1 MAADPKLEAL
11 LELERRGALPP
22 DLAQRLQAYRSQG
35 VSKTTALSP
44 NGQPRQTDE
53 ERLELKTSRDKA
65 RSALAL
71 IGRVQPHLD
80 RVKTLYDANL
90 KGAGP
95 VQSLREYLPSQR
107 NAQFDAAVAPLRQM
121 IRQANHKP
129 GEGTMSDF
137 ESRLALQGVPDR
149 WSFDGA
155 NEEALRNLQVFLDTS
170 RDSYSKQLGLPKA
183 PPRRPAPS
191 SGGWTIREER

>member
-71 IGRVQPHLD
+71 IGRVQPRSEER
-80 RVKTLYDANL
+80 RVGKECVSTCR
-90 KGAGP
+90 
-95 VQSLREYLPSQR
+95 S
-107 NAQFDAAVAPLRQM
+107 
-121 IRQANHKP
+121 
-129 GEGTMSDF
+129 
-137 ESRLALQGVPDR
+137 R
-149 WSFDGA
+149 WSP
-155 NEEALRNLQVFLDTS
+155 
-170 RDSYSKQLGLPKA
+170 YH
-183 PPRRPAPS
+183 
-191 SGGWTIREER
+191 

>member
-1 MAADPKLEAL
+1 MRISDCSSDVCSS
-11 LELERRGALPP
+11 
-22 DLAQRLQAYRSQG
+22 DL
-35 VSKTTALSP
+35 P

-107 NAQFDAAVAPLRQM
+107 NAQFDAAVAPQIGRASC
-121 IRQANHKP
+121 R
-129 GEGTMSDF
+129 
-137 ESRLALQGVPDR
+137 ESVCQYV
-149 WSFDGA
+149 
-155 NEEALRNLQVFLDTS
+155 E
-170 RDSYSKQLGLPKA
+170 
-183 PPRRPAPS
+183 
-191 SGGWTIREER
+191 I

>member
-80 RVKTLYDANL
+80 RVKTLLDANL
-90 KGAGP
+90 KGADH
-95 VQSLREYLPSQR
+95 VQ
-107 NAQFDAAVAPLRQM
+107 PLNQ
-121 IRQANHKP
+121 KSV
-129 GEGTMSDF
+129 GEGKGVVGLVDIGG
-137 ESRLALQGVPDR
+137 SRQIKKKNR
-149 WSFDGA
+149 
-155 NEEALRNLQVFLDTS
+155 
-170 RDSYSKQLGLPKA
+170 
-183 PPRRPAPS
+183 
-191 SGGWTIREER
+191 